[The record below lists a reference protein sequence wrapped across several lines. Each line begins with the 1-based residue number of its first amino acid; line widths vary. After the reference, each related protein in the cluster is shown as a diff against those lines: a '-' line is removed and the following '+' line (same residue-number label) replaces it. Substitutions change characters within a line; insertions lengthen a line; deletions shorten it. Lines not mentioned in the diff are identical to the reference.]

1 MAKRD
6 PAWLDEETQ
15 LDLPTLGDLA
25 SKTEPEA
32 SPPRWPSW
40 SVWEAEIRGSPSP
53 ANPAE
58 RADRAGEGG
67 AFLRWLNAR
76 PPYQKVIAVLGPLS
90 FGIFLLAVSSLEP
103 TERYVLPERTRLR
116 VKARSDAQIQAELKR
131 GQAVTVFWTR
141 GEYVLVMV
149 PPEGPSGFVKQSHL
163 TASPPPKPIAP

>member
-25 SKTEPEA
+25 SKTEPEV

-53 ANPAE
+53 AD
-58 RADRAGEGG
+58 RADRTEEGG

-131 GQAVTVFWTR
+131 GQAVTVFGTR

-149 PPEGPSGFVKQSHL
+149 PPEGPSGFVKRSHL
-163 TASPPPKPIAP
+163 TVSPPPKPIAP